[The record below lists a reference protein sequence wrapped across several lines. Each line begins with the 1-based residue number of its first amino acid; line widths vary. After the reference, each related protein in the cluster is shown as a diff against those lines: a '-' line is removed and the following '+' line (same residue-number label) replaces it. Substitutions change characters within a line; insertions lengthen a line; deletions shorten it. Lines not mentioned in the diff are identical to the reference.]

1 MKFLLEQLRAVKLGG
16 WPVLKRKLLGPSDPK
31 YLPIPNFL
39 QSCASLTHKIINFLG
54 DKYYLDYPIA
64 VYDLSCQPLTYD
76 FAYFLYEAD
85 CYFTDKGYSQFHVII
100 LSQFSSPPPGS
111 WEHSSGFSTQIT
123 SDHKRQ
129 RIFNIL
135 LPIASL
141 YTSCASV
148 NLIHDTKLITYIC
161 RTHHAIYPRHYDGLF
176 TRHMSYKNVTN
187 YERRQAKFSGL
198 KALEFDLDKV
208 NFWLK
213 SQSIDQP
220 FVTFTIRH
228 YGYQSDRNSNIPAYL
243 EFSEYLFDM
252 GIATVFIPDTE
263 DLSYIDQISK
273 YPVFFAGTFN
283 LYQRQAIYE
292 LALTNIFSNNGCAAL
307 CALNKACSYII
318 SGIVTKDWSAEI
330 HEARGLKY
338 GSQPF
343 CDNRGIWEWEAET
356 FVSLKKSFHLLLEKN
371 PHWPVR
377 VNVEKILE
385 KPR

>member
-1 MKFLLEQLRAVKLGG
+1 MKSLLDHLREVKSGG
-16 WPVLKRKLLGPSDPK
+16 WPVMKRKLLDPSDAK
-31 YLPIPNFL
+31 YLPISNFL
-39 QSCASLTHKIINFLG
+39 QSFASPTHKIINFLG
-54 DKYYLDYPIA
+54 GKYYLDSPIA
-64 VYDLSCQPLTYD
+64 VYDLSCQQSTYD

-100 LSQFSSPPPGS
+100 VSQISSASPGS
-111 WEHSSGFSTQIT
+111 WEHSSGYSIHIT
-123 SDHKRQ
+123 SDHKQQ

-161 RTHHAIYPRHYDGLF
+161 RTHYAIYPRHYDGLF
-176 TRHMSYKNVTN
+176 LRDMSYKDVFN
-187 YERRQAKFSGL
+187 YERQQAKYSGL
-198 KALEFDLDKV
+198 KALKFDLDKV
-208 NFWLK
+208 SSWLT
-213 SQSIDQP
+213 SHSINQP

-228 YGYQSDRNSNIPAYL
+228 YGFQPERNSNIPAYL
-243 EFSEYLFDM
+243 EFSEYLSGM

-273 YPVFFAGTFN
+273 YPVFFAGAFN

-292 LALTNIFSNNGCAAL
+292 LALTNIFNSNGCSAL
-307 CALNKACSYII
+307 CALNKQCSYIMSSI
-318 SGIVTKDWSAEI
+318 ANKYWPAES

-343 CDNRGIWEWEAET
+343 CDNRGVWEWEGET
-356 FVSLKKSFHLLLEKN
+356 FVSLKKSFDLLLEKN
-371 PHWPVR
+371 PHWR
-377 VNVEKILE
+377 AGHLKLN
-385 KPR
+385 